1 MPPHHNFSYQLRW
14 PKTRNISSNV
24 QQDKRQRKK
33 AKKKRKNHAEN
44 GTSTMPAQSEK
55 AEKKQVEEPKGVE
68 MKMDL
73 ENTD

>member
-1 MPPHHNFSYQLRW
+1 
-14 PKTRNISSNV
+14 
-24 QQDKRQRKK
+24 
-33 AKKKRKNHAEN
+33 
-44 GTSTMPAQSEK
+44 MPAQSEK